1 MVADLTQSLPL
12 PAPAQ
17 ELAENPQRIPALTR
31 DRFTGLRRLW
41 ALPYLF
47 DHRGE
52 FGTVGNYC
60 MFIGH
65 GRTGHSLVG
74 SLLNGHPEMVIS
86 HELDALRLL
95 DRARVP
101 VTQNQLF
108 AAILQRDAEFTELGR
123 EWTKYSYDVPG
134 TDQGEFDRL
143 RVIGDKKGGASTR
156 RLGYSPELLGTLRE
170 AISVPLRVIHVVR
183 NSFDTIASRRNM
195 KQVWADYGIE
205 KYFANADNVELV
217 AEMLEDDELL
227 RVHHEDLIADT
238 PGVMERLCSFLDVEP
253 AEEYLAACDE
263 FVFDSPKQTRHEIE
277 WTDEEIERIERKNAE
292 YDWLARY
299 SFAE

>member
-17 ELAENPQRIPALTR
+17 ELVENPQRIPALTR

-47 DHRGE
+47 DNRGD
-52 FGTVGNYC
+52 FGTVESYC

-123 EWTKYSYDVPG
+123 EWTKYSYDIPD

-170 AISVPLRVIHVVR
+170 TISVPLRVIHVVR
-183 NSFDTIASRRNM
+183 NSFDTIASRRKM

-217 AEMLEDDELL
+217 AEMLEEDELL

-238 PGVMERLCSFLDVEP
+238 PDVVERLCSFLGVEP
-253 AEEYLAACDE
+253 AEEYLTACDE

-277 WTDEEIERIERKNAE
+277 WSDEEIERIERKNAE

>member
-12 PAPAQ
+12 LAPAQ
-17 ELAENPQRIPALTR
+17 ELAENPRRIPALTR

-41 ALPYLF
+41 ALPHLF
-47 DHRGE
+47 DHRE
-52 FGTVGNYC
+52 DFETVENYC

-74 SLLNGHPEMVIS
+74 SLLNGHPEVVIS

-123 EWTKYSYDVPG
+123 EWTKYSYDITD

-170 AISVPLRVIHVVR
+170 TISVPLRVIHVVR
-183 NSFDTIASRRNM
+183 NSFDTIASRRKM
-195 KQVWADYGIE
+195 KQIWADYGIE

-217 AEMLEDDELL
+217 TEMLEDDELL

-238 PGVMERLCSFLDVEP
+238 PGVMERLCSFLGVEP
-253 AEEYLAACDE
+253 AEEYLTACDE
-263 FVFDSPKQTRHEIE
+263 FVFDSPKQTRHEVE
-277 WTDEEIERIERKNAE
+277 WTDGEIERIERKNAE